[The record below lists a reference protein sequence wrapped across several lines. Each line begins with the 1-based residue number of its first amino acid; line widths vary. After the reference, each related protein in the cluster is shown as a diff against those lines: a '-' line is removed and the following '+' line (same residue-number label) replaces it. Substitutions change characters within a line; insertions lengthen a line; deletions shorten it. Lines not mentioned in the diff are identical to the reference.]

1 MNAVLW
7 QRLEGALV
15 FASALTIYGLT
26 SSEEL
31 AWWAEILWFF
41 SPDLSF
47 AAYLA
52 GPRIGALGYNAVHL
66 YGFGA
71 AIVAGGMIFA
81 CPLAVA
87 LGWLFLGHAGFDRMF
102 GYGLKLP
109 SSFQDTHLG
118 RIGKDR

>member
-1 MNAVLW
+1 MNVVLW

-31 AWWAEILWFF
+31 AWWAAILWFF

-52 GPRIGALGYNAVHL
+52 GPRIGALG
-66 YGFGA
+66 
-71 AIVAGGMIFA
+71 
-81 CPLAVA
+81 
-87 LGWLFLGHAGFDRMF
+87 
-102 GYGLKLP
+102 
-109 SSFQDTHLG
+109 
-118 RIGKDR
+118 